1 MEAVG
6 RRGNDGSHRRSIG
19 CGLNDVSKNQA
30 FYQALLL
37 TASVIAREVQG
48 DIIQRSFS
56 LAFSS
61 ALRTLDLLFVVWN
74 SRALR

>member
-56 LAFSS
+56 LAFFQLYEPWTSCSS
-61 ALRTLDLLFVVWN
+61 SGIRGH
-74 SRALR
+74 